1 MMNTLVQSMRSARIK
16 KIKLT
21 IIHQNLHPRVG
32 LPCWPVYCTVYLFL
46 SLCLLSFFARG
57 AASNEI
63 DAPLILATWDH
74 LIVQQDTH
82 CTPKER
88 AARQKNEQTK

>member
-32 LPCWPVYCTVYLFL
+32 LFTVQFIFSFVFCLFVYFPF
-46 SLCLLSFFARG
+46 SL

>member
-1 MMNTLVQSMRSARIK
+1 MMNTLVQSMRSARKK

-32 LPCWPVYCTVYLFL
+32 LFTVQFIFSFVFCLFVYFPF
-46 SLCLLSFFARG
+46 SL

-63 DAPLILATWDH
+63 DAPLILQLGT
-74 LIVQQDTH
+74 I
-82 CTPKER
+82 
-88 AARQKNEQTK
+88 